1 MTPCKLR
8 ANVEIT
14 NNVISDIEKVYYRGR
29 DLKANGD
36 VKQSFDEKGQRVQRE
51 FLLYGLQ
58 AFLDKLQRK
67 AGETAETATQADGVK
82 VTETKSDADN
92 TVPKTAKKSRAKK
105 ADSANAEKV
114 A

>member
-1 MTPCKLR
+1 M
-8 ANVEIT
+8 
-14 NNVISDIEKVYYRGR
+14 
-29 DLKANGD
+29 
-36 VKQSFDEKGQRVQRE
+36 QRE

-67 AGETAETATQADGVK
+67 AGETAEIATQADGVK
-82 VTETKSDADN
+82 TTRTKSDAEK
-92 TVPKTAKKSRAKK
+92 TETSEPKAETAKPTKKSRTKK